1 MDRFDA
7 VDRAILRR
15 LQTDGRVP
23 NNELAEAVRLSPS
36 ACLRRVRA
44 LESAGIIA
52 GYRAELDRAKAGLGL
67 TVFLELKV
75 NGHSAETARE
85 VEEALLAIP
94 AVVAC
99 HLVTGSADFFAEGVL
114 PDLPSYEPLLLN
126 HVLAI
131 PAVVDVRSSFAIRT
145 MRSRGPLPVDHL
157 R

>member
-1 MDRFDA
+1 MDRFDV

-15 LQTDGRVP
+15 LQIDGRVP

-44 LESAGIIA
+44 LEAAGIIA
-52 GYRAELDRAKAGLGL
+52 GYRAELDREKAGLDL
-67 TVFLELKV
+67 TVFLEIKV
-75 NGHSAETARE
+75 NNHSTETARE
-85 VEEALLAIP
+85 VEEGLLAIP

-114 PDLPSYEPLLLN
+114 PDLPSYERLLLT
-126 HVLAI
+126 HVVAI
-131 PAVVDVRSSFAIRT
+131 PAVSDVRSSFAIRT